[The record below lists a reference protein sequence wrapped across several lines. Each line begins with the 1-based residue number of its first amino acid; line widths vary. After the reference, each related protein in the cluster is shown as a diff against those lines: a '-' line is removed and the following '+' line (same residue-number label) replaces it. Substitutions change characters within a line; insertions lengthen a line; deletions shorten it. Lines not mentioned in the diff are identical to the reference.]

1 MNWRNLAN
9 TNGQQAP
16 TGRPTVSA
24 RQSTRLG
31 PSHTASMSR
40 KRTAGGT
47 STSRSSKPRSVSTV
61 LSTLPNRRQRRK
73 PSSPRVAKG
82 GGSGAISSRRTKAV
96 SIAASAFAQPHAG
109 VVPVHQHAR
118 DQRDREIDRH
128 GDGDDLDRLV
138 SLVERRAGKDR
149 EQVGIA
155 DRDRERGVLGEI
167 EILIGE
173 RWHDHAQR
181 LRHDDQAQDGT
192 AP

>member
-1 MNWRNLAN
+1 MNCRNLAN

-16 TGRPTVSA
+16 TGRPTVSGK
-24 RQSTRLG
+24 QSVRLE
-31 PSHTASMSR
+31 PDHTASTRR

-47 STSRSSKPRSVSTV
+47 SNSKSSRPTSVSTV
-61 LSTLPNRRQRRK
+61 LSTLPNKRHRRK
-73 PSSPRVAKG
+73 PRNPRAARG

-96 SIAASAFAQPHAG
+96 SIAVSIAASALAQPHAG

-118 DQRDREIDRH
+118 DQRDREIDCH

-155 DRDRERGVLGEI
+155 DRNRKRGVFGQI
-167 EILIGE
+167 EILVRE
-173 RWHDHAQR
+173 RRNDHAQR
-181 LRHDDQAQDGT
+181 
-192 AP
+192 